1 MWESHGKGEAGILKH
16 GPPPVQTFI
25 RKAGKASQEDCHGI
39 IGIIAAI
46 PAGSFQDGQNRSLEC
61 MMKQLVAFDLDGTLA
76 ESKQPLGEPMG
87 EALAALLTVAH
98 VAVISG
104 GDWPQFQK
112 QVASR
117 LPDHADRSRL
127 WLMPT
132 TGTKLYTWQQGA
144 WTPVYAE
151 LFDDTQ
157 KAAILTAFD
166 ASLEATGFVPEQ
178 TWGERIED
186 RGSQITFSALGQQAP
201 IHAKEGWDPDFAKRK
216 IIQADLRQRLPGL
229 SINMGGATSI
239 DITREGVDKAYGLK
253 KLRDASGIALD
264 AMMFIGDAIFP
275 GGNDY
280 PAKELGLDTV
290 RVRDPQETLSVI
302 DAIVACQK

>member
-1 MWESHGKGEAGILKH
+1 
-16 GPPPVQTFI
+16 
-25 RKAGKASQEDCHGI
+25 
-39 IGIIAAI
+39 
-46 PAGSFQDGQNRSLEC
+46 
-61 MMKQLVAFDLDGTLA
+61 MKQLVAFDLDGTLA

-87 EALAALLTVAH
+87 EALADLLGVAH
-98 VAVISG
+98 IAVISG

-117 LPDHADRSRL
+117 MPARADLSKL

-132 TGTKLYTWQQGA
+132 TGTKLYRHQDGA
-144 WTPVYAE
+144 WTAIYAE
-151 LFDDTQ
+151 LFDDATRA
-157 KAAILTAFD
+157 KIKTAFD
-166 ASLEATGFVPEQ
+166 EALEATGFEPEQ
-178 TWGERIED
+178 TWGERVED

-201 IHAKEGWDPDFAKRK
+201 LDAKEHWDPDFAKRK
-216 IIQADLRQRLPGL
+216 VIQADLRTRLPGL

-264 AMMFIGDAIFP
+264 AMLFVGDAIFP

-290 RVRDPQETLSVI
+290 RVRDPKETLSVI
-302 DAIVACQK
+302 ATIVACQHT

>member
-1 MWESHGKGEAGILKH
+1 
-16 GPPPVQTFI
+16 
-25 RKAGKASQEDCHGI
+25 
-39 IGIIAAI
+39 
-46 PAGSFQDGQNRSLEC
+46 
-61 MMKQLVAFDLDGTLA
+61 MKQLVAFDLDGTLA
-76 ESKQPLGEPMG
+76 LSKQPLLPDMG
-87 EALAALLTVAH
+87 EALADLLGVAH

-104 GDWPQFQK
+104 GDWPQFDK

-117 LPDHADRSRL
+117 LPERADLSRL

-132 TGTKLYTWQQGA
+132 TGTKLYRHDEARGWYA
-144 WTPVYAE
+144 VYAE
-151 LFDDTQ
+151 LFTDEQ
-157 KAAILTAFD
+157 KRKILTAFD
-166 ASLEATGFVPEQ
+166 QALEETGFVPEQ

-201 IHAKEGWDPDFAKRK
+201 LEAKEHWDPDFAKRK
-216 IIQADLRQRLPGL
+216 VIQANLRGKLPGL

-239 DITREGVDKAYGLK
+239 DITQEGVDKAYGLK

-264 AMMFIGDAIFP
+264 AMMFVGDAIFP

-290 RVRDPQETLSVI
+290 RVRDPQDTLSVI
-302 DAIVACQK
+302 ATVMACGK

>member
-1 MWESHGKGEAGILKH
+1 
-16 GPPPVQTFI
+16 
-25 RKAGKASQEDCHGI
+25 
-39 IGIIAAI
+39 
-46 PAGSFQDGQNRSLEC
+46 
-61 MMKQLVAFDLDGTLA
+61 MKQLIAFDLDGTLA
-76 ESKQPLGEPMG
+76 ESKQPLQEPMG
-87 EALAALLTVAH
+87 EALADLLGVAH

-117 LPDHADRSRL
+117 LPARADLSKL

-132 TGTKLYTWQQGA
+132 TGTKLYVHRDGA
-144 WTPVYAE
+144 WQTVYAE
-151 LFDDTQ
+151 LFDDAT
-157 KAAILTAFD
+157 KAKILKAFD
-166 ASLEATGFVPEQ
+166 ESLEATGFVPEK

-186 RGSQITFSALGQQAP
+186 RGSQITFSALGQEAP
-201 IHAKEGWDPDFAKRK
+201 VAEKEHWDPKFEKRK
-216 IIQADLRQRLPGL
+216 VIQADLKQRLPGL

-239 DITREGVDKAYGLK
+239 DITQEGVDKAYGLK
-253 KLRDASGIALD
+253 KLRDESGIPLD

-290 RVRDPQETLSVI
+290 RVRDPEETISVVT
-302 DAIVACQK
+302 AIVACQK

>member
-1 MWESHGKGEAGILKH
+1 
-16 GPPPVQTFI
+16 
-25 RKAGKASQEDCHGI
+25 
-39 IGIIAAI
+39 
-46 PAGSFQDGQNRSLEC
+46 
-61 MMKQLVAFDLDGTLA
+61 MKELVAFDLDGTLA
-76 ESKQPLGEPMG
+76 ESKQPLKEPMG
-87 EALAALLTVAH
+87 EALADLLQVAH

-104 GDWPQFQK
+104 GDWPQFDK

-117 LPDHADRSRL
+117 LPARADWSKL

-132 TGTKLYTWQQGA
+132 TGTKLFRFRDGGWAT
-144 WTPVYAE
+144 VYAE
-151 LFDDTQ
+151 LFDDAL
-157 KAAILTAFD
+157 KAKILSAFD
-166 ASLEATGFVPEQ
+166 EALAATGFTPEQ

-201 IHAKEGWDPDFAKRK
+201 LDAKEHWDPDFAKRK
-216 IIQADLRQRLPGL
+216 VIQADLRTRLPGL

-253 KLRDASGIALD
+253 KLRDESGIALD

-290 RVRDPQETLSVI
+290 RVRDPEETLSVI
-302 DAIVACQK
+302 AAIVACQK